1 MSRLLLLL
9 LCSVSSLSV
18 SATSPAKLSL
28 FVSIPPQAWLL
39 EQLGGERLDIN
50 TMLGPNANPHN
61 YDPMAR
67 QLVTLNGAQAYF
79 TIGIPFESM
88 WQKRL
93 AAINER
99 MEFIHC
105 GADTDEHDHGDHGH
119 GEHEHGT
126 HSDPHIW
133 TSPLEAGVIAAC
145 MHKALVRLDPA
156 GAALYSDN
164 LQRLQQQLTELDEQ
178 IRELLADQP
187 VRIILV
193 QHPAWDHFAA
203 NYDLEQFAIEQD
215 GHEPN
220 ARHLVYVIERSR
232 KLGLKQ
238 IFVQRQYSVTAAR
251 LVAEAIGARLVEADP
266 MSRDYPASLLQL
278 AKALAEQQ
286 QSPEQRRV
294 GNE

>member
-1 MSRLLLLL
+1 MRRWLLLLL
-9 LCSVSSLSV
+9 VLPLSS
-18 SATSPAKLSL
+18 SAAPAAKLSL

-39 EQLGGERLDIN
+39 EQLGGERLNIS

-67 QLVTLNGAQAYF
+67 QLVTLSAAQGYF

-93 AAINER
+93 AGINER

-105 GADTDEHDHGDHGH
+105 GADTAGHDHGH
-119 GEHEHGT
+119 GEDESAG

-133 TSPLEAGVIAAC
+133 TSPEAAGVIAAC

-164 LQRLQQQLTELDEQ
+164 LQHLQQQLTRLDEQ

-187 VRIILV
+187 VRVMLV

-203 NYDLEQFAIEQD
+203 TYDLEQFAIEQD

-220 ARHLVYVIERSR
+220 ARHLVDVIERSR
-232 KLGLKQ
+232 ELGLNK
-238 IFVQRQYSVTAAR
+238 IFVQRQYSTTAAR
-251 LVAEAIGARLVEADP
+251 LVAEAINGRLVEADP
-266 MSRDYPASLLQL
+266 MARDYPASLLQL
-278 AKALAEQQ
+278 AKALADRQPTSGEQQ
-286 QSPEQRRV
+286 
-294 GNE
+294 